1 MQWRLIFILTLMVL
15 VVVFSLANAS
25 PVAFGFL
32 KYKTNVSLALVIIVS
47 ALVGAIAGVVAGLAT
62 QLQLSRQLGEKEAE
76 VRELKKER
84 SRQSADERPP
94 GGHSRRGRQV
104 DNDLV

>member
-25 PVAFGFL
+25 PVEFGFL

-62 QLQLSRQLGEKEAE
+62 QLQLSRQLNEKEAE
-76 VRELKKER
+76 IRELKKEQ
-84 SRQSADERPP
+84 SRQSSQEPP
-94 GGHSRRGRQV
+94 GGHARRGRQAE
-104 DNDLV
+104 NDLA